1 MNNIERIIAI
11 LDCTTHE
18 EIRVALRAAMID
30 YDKSLSVSDLAANIA
45 RRRLSIIEKLQ
56 ETIALDARQP
66 RGMRR

>member
-1 MNNIERIIAI
+1 MSNIERIINI

-18 EIRVALRAAMID
+18 EIRTAYRQALVD

-56 ETIALDARQP
+56 ETIPLDAIQP
-66 RGMRR
+66 RGMKR